1 MMKKQVFDSQ
11 EYILVNGIR
20 LVTIKKDTNIASI
33 HVGIEAGS
41 LDEMEDENG
50 ICHFIEHM
58 LFKGTKKRDNNKIN
72 KDLEER
78 AGTYNAYTDYTST
91 VLSVTVLEEEFEDSI
106 EILSDIIM
114 NPTFPEEEIEKERGV
129 ILTEIKTC
137 VDDIE
142 DYSLNKVHE
151 LAFKKSP
158 LKYDVIGT
166 EKNVKN
172 FTKEQLE
179 KFYDANFRPDRCII
193 SIVSSLKHNEM
204 KNIIEKYFGKW
215 SKSESIKRDVII
227 EKNRAVEK
235 ISYKENIEQNTLVYL
250 YTFHGLSRR
259 EELALDILNHKLGES
274 PNSILFRALREER
287 GLAYYVY
294 TEMDTTE
301 GIKTYYIYTAVGED
315 DIWEVKEIIED
326 CIKRINTREIVI
338 SKRDIELMKKVIK
351 TSIALILE
359 DSEGLGSYVLNQK
372 LMGKRIDA
380 FSEDLKN
387 LDYIEANDV
396 YRVAEKVLKK
406 PTIHILVNKK

>member
-1 MMKKQVFDSQ
+1 
-11 EYILVNGIR
+11 
-20 LVTIKKDTNIASI
+20 
-33 HVGIEAGS
+33 
-41 LDEMEDENG
+41 
-50 ICHFIEHM
+50 
-58 LFKGTKKRDNNKIN
+58 
-72 KDLEER
+72 
-78 AGTYNAYTDYTST
+78 
-91 VLSVTVLEEEFEDSI
+91 
-106 EILSDIIM
+106 
-114 NPTFPEEEIEKERGV
+114 
-129 ILTEIKTC
+129 
-137 VDDIE
+137 
-142 DYSLNKVHE
+142 
-151 LAFKKSP
+151 
-158 LKYDVIGT
+158 
-166 EKNVKN
+166 
-172 FTKEQLE
+172 
-179 KFYDANFRPDRCII
+179 
-193 SIVSSLKHNEM
+193 M

-287 GLAYYVY
+287 GLAYDVY